1 MLHTPVNSEELYE
14 IMGSDEQLIRECF
27 NDFIVDYP
35 DMIEALK
42 VAVEAQDFNALNDA
56 AHKLKG
62 ALSYLAAKPAFKAAQ
77 ELEQAG
83 KDKQAGGLAQKLA
96 ELEVLCRQVLEFIH
110 KFIS

>member
-62 ALSYLAAKPAFKAAQ
+62 RVKLSGCKAGFQGSTRAGAGRKRQTSRGTCPKTCRTGGIVPASS
-77 ELEQAG
+77 G
-83 KDKQAGGLAQKLA
+83 
-96 ELEVLCRQVLEFIH
+96 VH
-110 KFIS
+110 S